1 MTTNITQKLKP
12 NIKLE
17 ETQQANG
24 IFCCM
29 NDVFISDDNQRY
41 MKMYDWMS
49 FVYDFAEKWIGK
61 LKYGNTIKH
70 LRNELMS
77 KL

>member
-17 ETQQANG
+17 EIQQANG

-29 NDVFISDDNQRY
+29 NDVFISGDNQRCH
-41 MKMYDWMS
+41 S
-49 FVYDFAEKWIGK
+49 FMTLPKNG
-61 LKYGNTIKH
+61 
-70 LRNELMS
+70 
-77 KL
+77 